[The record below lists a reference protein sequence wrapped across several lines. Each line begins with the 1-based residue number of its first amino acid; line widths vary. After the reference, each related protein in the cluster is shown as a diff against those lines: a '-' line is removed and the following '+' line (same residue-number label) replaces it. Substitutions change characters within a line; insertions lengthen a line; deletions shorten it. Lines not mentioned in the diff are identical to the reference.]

1 MQSIGGKG
9 AGSARAEA
17 KDKADEKK
25 TTCSV
30 RLVAGKLHN
39 LADTKG
45 LLTTIRQAIEQ
56 ANCAQAKPGT
66 TLRLRLTINAQ
77 GKISKVERL
86 DGDQAVAATIISKLV
101 GLNASVTPQNASEGT
116 AEITVKF

>member
-1 MQSIGGKG
+1 
-9 AGSARAEA
+9 
-17 KDKADEKK
+17 
-25 TTCSV
+25 
-30 RLVAGKLHN
+30 
-39 LADTKG
+39 

-56 ANCAQAKPGT
+56 AACAQAKPGT
-66 TLRLRLTINAQ
+66 TLRLTIDAA
-77 GKISKVERL
+77 GRISKVERL